1 MVIATPT
8 PMLAKLATTL
18 PSGWA
23 WRYEPKLDGFRGL
36 LARDCNGRISLAS
49 RNGKDLLPWFPE
61 LRQAGTTLPDGTIMD
76 GEIVIANEAGMAD
89 FGALQDRLARST
101 RQLSAVASTCAAV
114 LVFDLLMLDGRE
126 LLDLPLGDRR
136 RHLES
141 LLPDLHPCLQ
151 LVEQTASIELA
162 RDWLAHL
169 ASLEGVVAK
178 RVDGRYRPGY
188 RGWVKVKRQRTA
200 DCIVVGFAGDACT
213 PALVLALSDA
223 AGQLRTFGATRPIHE
238 SLAEPIQNL
247 LARAGP
253 AQPPIPSR
261 WQHDQVPTW
270 RPVPPELVCEVRF
283 SNVDRRRWLRFPAT
297 LLRWRPDRSA
307 DECTLEQLSPG

>member
-1 MVIATPT
+1 MPAATPM

-18 PSGWA
+18 PSGSA

-49 RNGKDLLPWFPE
+49 RNGKDLLPCFPE
-61 LRQAGTTLPDGTIMD
+61 LGHAGTAVPDGTILD

-89 FGALQDRLARST
+89 FGALQDRLVRST
-101 RQLSAVASTCAAV
+101 RQPSAMASACAAL

-126 LLDLPLGDRR
+126 LLDLPLRDRR

-141 LLPDLHPCLQ
+141 LLPNMHPCLQ
-151 LVEQTASIELA
+151 LVEQTASIEAA
-162 RDWLAHL
+162 RDWLAYL
-169 ASLEGVVAK
+169 PSLEGVVAK
-178 RVDGRYRPGY
+178 RVDERYRPGF
-188 RGWVKVKRQRTA
+188 RGWIKVKRQRTA
-200 DCIVVGFAGDACT
+200 DCIVVGFAGDARN

-223 AGQLRTFGATRPIHE
+223 AGRLRMFGATRPIPE

-253 AQPPIPSR
+253 SRAPIPSR

-283 SNVDRRRWLRFPAT
+283 SNVDRRRWIRFPAT

-307 DECTLEQLSPG
+307 GECTLEQLSSG